1 MGVVLFN
8 WMQQRRYRRGAEQ
21 AFGSR
26 HEDVLLKTGAT
37 ADDNGRIEP
46 QLGKE
51 ILQDPAMPDAV
62 PPEPPPLV
70 PPDAVE
76 VSPPDSKASPMPAA
90 APVAPAAT
98 VARAASTARAAPTA
112 RAASTARAA
121 PTARVAPTARA
132 APAAPV
138 APVAPAPLKFQ
149 ENKNAEIVDYV
160 VSINGDQPIS
170 GHSLAELLQRKMDF
184 GRPLRWLGQREAD
197 AGWEEITAESNA
209 RESKGYHS
217 LKGRLKLVDRTG
229 PISEV
234 SLSEF
239 RDMAESFAQR
249 INASA
254 ACPDI
259 HEAYIQAVSLD
270 EFCTE
275 VDVMIGINIISRDA
289 AVFTGTK
296 IRMLAEAAG
305 LKLGTEGV
313 FDYYDESGLPLFSL
327 GNFESSVFL
336 PASIRTL
343 TTRGVTFLLDVPK
356 VANGEAVF
364 AQMVHLANTFAD
376 DLGGVLVDDN
386 GFQLNDSGIAK
397 IRQQLSAIQTMM
409 TARGIP
415 AGSETALRL
424 FA

>member
-1 MGVVLFN
+1 MSELQISLIAIGFVVVMGVLLFN

-21 AFGSR
+21 AFGSQ

-37 ADDNGRIEP
+37 ADGERIEP
-46 QLGKE
+46 QLGNE
-51 ILQDPAMPDAV
+51 IQDDPDTLDAV
-62 PPEPPPLV
+62 PPESPDPV
-70 PPDAVE
+70 PPHAVE
-76 VSPPDSKASPMPAA
+76 VSQPDFRASPM
-90 APVAPAAT
+90 T
-98 VARAASTARAAPTA
+98 
-112 RAASTARAA
+112 
-121 PTARVAPTARA
+121 A
-132 APAAPV
+132 APAPQKA
-138 APVAPAPLKFQ
+138 Q
-149 ENKNAEIVDYV
+149 ENRNTEVLDYV
-160 VSINGDQPIS
+160 VSISGAQPVS
-170 GHSLAELLQRKMDF
+170 GCSLAELLQRKMDF
-184 GRPLRWLGQREAD
+184 GKPLRWLGQRETD

-209 RESKGYHS
+209 RESKGYCN
-217 LKGRLKLVDRTG
+217 LQGCLRLVDRTG
-229 PISEV
+229 PVSEV

-239 RDMAESFAQR
+239 RDMVESFALR

-259 HEAYIQAVSLD
+259 HEAYIQAMSLD

-275 VDVMIGINIISRDA
+275 VDVMVGINIVSRDA
-289 AVFTGTK
+289 AVFTGAK

-327 GNFESSVFL
+327 GNFELSPFL

-343 TTRGVTFLLDVPK
+343 TTHGVTFLLDVPK
-356 VANGEAVF
+356 VANGDAAF
-364 AQMVHLANTFAD
+364 GQMVHFANTFAD

-386 GFQLNDSGIAK
+386 GIPLSDGGIGK